1 MDNIFLLH
9 CYPAEKKIDIIALHP
24 NWSQVYNKILI
35 LLLHFQVIELSCRG
49 KLSGS
54 SCALGNSSYLQLG
67 LKITTKQDRRKA
79 IFLYCT
85 WILWNQSTDTNHN
98 LQHFSKLQIAFCL
111 VTFSKIYF
119 FIAFL
124 SRFFFI
130 FLPLAS
136 IQNESETLMKVCVCI
151 FACLKNACRLHFCT
165 KDMFK
170 ELLENIS
177 GYIQVTCLRLP
188 IPESFSR

>member
-9 CYPAEKKIDIIALHP
+9 CYPAEKKIGIIALHP

-79 IFLYCT
+79 IFYIVLGYCET
-85 WILWNQSTDTNHN
+85 NQQIQTTIFNISAS
-98 LQHFSKLQIAFCL
+98 SKLLSVWLLFQKF
-111 VTFSKIYF
+111 TFSLLFFPVFLNLSPSLLHPKWKWNAYESMSVYF
-119 FIAFL
+119 CMFKKCLQTAFL
-124 SRFFFI
+124 
-130 FLPLAS
+130 
-136 IQNESETLMKVCVCI
+136 
-151 FACLKNACRLHFCT
+151 
-165 KDMFK
+165 
-170 ELLENIS
+170 
-177 GYIQVTCLRLP
+177 Y
-188 IPESFSR
+188 